1 MMLLSCSNCWHNPLQ
16 YGSIGLSIG
25 YCTEH
30 RVVLRQADETTCGRQ
45 RRKDLLHTSALR
57 SSQLQQDRYPLNEVV
72 RLDGTSFNGEAEQ
85 YVTPEIAPLQE
96 DQIGSVVAEYSEFD
110 TKIEALAQLRQIG
123 TPRAELA
130 RLSLGRAYVARCV
143 TRGGYW
149 HSGLNL
155 LWWAKERLAEYPQL
169 RIDDIRLQ
177 LPIPLQRQQE
187 LEAWSLLMLR
197 LAFIADVAAHAA
209 SGQAISQ
216 QGRTL
221 GARVARLA
229 SLPEEA
235 AEHAGTVVVKL
246 FRWVGRVA
254 LQRMEE
260 ALPRSE
266 YRALSQELHRES

>member
-16 YGSIGLSIG
+16 YGSIGLSNG

-45 RRKDLLHTSALR
+45 RRKDLLQASALR
-57 SSQLQQDRYPLNEVV
+57 ASRLQQDRYPLDKVV

-85 YVTPEIAPLQE
+85 YITPDIDPLHT
-96 DQIGSVVAEYSEFD
+96 DQIGSVVAEYGEFD

-130 RLSLGRAYVARCV
+130 RLSLGRAYVDRCIN
-143 TRGGYW
+143 RGGYW

-155 LWWAKERLAEYPQL
+155 LWWTKERLAEYPHFQY
-169 RIDDIRLQ
+169 DDIRLH
-177 LPIPLQRQQE
+177 LPIPIQRQRE

-197 LAFIADVAAHAA
+197 LAFIADVSVYAA
-209 SGQAISQ
+209 SRKAISK

-235 AEHAGTVVVKL
+235 AEHAGTVVTKL

-254 LQRMEE
+254 VQRLE
-260 ALPRSE
+260 
-266 YRALSQELHRES
+266 